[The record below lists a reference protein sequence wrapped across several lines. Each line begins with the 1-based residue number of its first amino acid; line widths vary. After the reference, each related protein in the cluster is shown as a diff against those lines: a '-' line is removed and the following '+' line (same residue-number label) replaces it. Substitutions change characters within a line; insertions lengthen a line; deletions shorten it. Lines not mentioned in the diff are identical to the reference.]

1 MAPQN
6 PPKKI
11 LLLTNVERGEANVF
25 LATCDALL
33 RLSPNLELHLATFG
47 GLEDAVASVGQHVRE
62 SVPQAKPITF
72 HKIDGTS
79 MEDSLRQYFV
89 REKVPTRAGY
99 PPNSYLE
106 RPGILNTVRAVRD
119 TIPVFV
125 PYNGPQM
132 VEIFTSICDTI
143 KKVDADLVVVDSLM
157 TAGLT
162 ACYHLKIKFTCLS
175 PNSIKD
181 FAASVQPKAAGLW
194 KVPALFSGYKFPVP
208 WYRWPLNV
216 YFNLHAVF
224 AWGRDRNRKE
234 TEKHLAAQTGASLR
248 TPMDLIMNR
257 PEDLKILVSSLP
269 ELDFPLLMPNYILPC
284 GPILRDASPIQESDP
299 ALEKWLSKGP
309 TIYLN
314 LGSICPITED
324 QALELALALKVVL
337 DTLRVQPK
345 AQNFQV
351 LWKLK
356 KLGNYPVSEPA
367 SLIGKVLG
375 QYIKLDSVRIVDWIQ
390 VEPIAILQSGHAVCS
405 IHHGGANSFNEAGGC
420 TSSYSATM
428 DRLLRLRRACRDA
441 GHRSSGQQESK
452 ATVDCPR
459 TFEGASTCTSRRERN
474 FHATKSKRPGD
485 PMRQEWH
492 WCNGG
497 RPNASRRMSREI
509 DLMILSTV

>member
-6 PPKKI
+6 PPRKI

-33 RLSPNLELHLATFG
+33 RLAPNIELHFATFG
-47 GLEDAVASVGQHVRE
+47 GLEDAVASVSQHVRE
-62 SVPQAKPITF
+62 SVPQLKPIIF
-72 HKIDGTS
+72 HKIKGTS

-99 PPNSYLE
+99 PPNSYLQ
-106 RPGILNTVRAVRD
+106 RPGILNTTRAVRD
-119 TIPVFV
+119 TVPVFV

-132 VEIFTSICDTI
+132 VEIFRSICETI
-143 KKVDADLVVVDSLM
+143 KKVDADLVVVNSLM

-194 KVPALFSGYKFPVP
+194 KIPALFSGYKFPVP
-208 WYRWPLNV
+208 WYSRPLNV
-216 YFNLHAVF
+216 YFNLFSVF
-224 AWGRDRNRKE
+224 AWSRDRNRKE
-234 TEKHLAAQTGASLR
+234 TEKYLATHTDARLR

-257 PEDLKILVSSLP
+257 PDDLKILVSSLP
-269 ELDFPLLMPNYILPC
+269 ELDFPLLMPDYILPC

-299 ALEKWLSKGP
+299 ALEEWLSKGP

-314 LGSICPITED
+314 LGSICPVAED

-356 KLGNYPVSEPA
+356 KLGNYPVSEPG
-367 SLIGKVLG
+367 SPIGKVLG

-405 IHHGGANSFNEAGGC
+405 IHHGGANSFNEAVRTGVPQVILPQWIDCYDYAERVEMLGIGRVGNRKAKPQW
-420 TSSYSATM
+420 TARELSKE
-428 DRLLRLRRACRDA
+428 LLRVLQ
-441 GHRSSGQQESK
+441 GQS
-452 ATVDCPR
+452 AI
-459 TFEGASTCTSRRERN
+459 S
-474 FHATKSKRPGD
+474 
-485 PMRQEWH
+485 MRQRASDLASM
-492 WCNGG
+492 CDKNGIG
-497 RPNASRRMSREI
+497 AVVAAQTLLGECPEKLI
-509 DLMILSTV
+509 